1 MEDEYDK
8 VALLS
13 NKEAAWLMTLLSMTY
28 KYIPQEQKSMANHM
42 METLSIQFLNEKIS
56 LEKKE
61 VLLH

>member
-1 MEDEYDK
+1 MEDTYDK
-8 VALLS
+8 VAFLS

-28 KYIPQEQKSMANHM
+28 QHIPKEQKSMANHM

-56 LEKKE
+56 LKKKE